1 MFSFPVNSTQR
12 IFFYLLLV
20 FPFFFSSC
28 SATIRSSTGS
38 IPDKTNSNTQTKLR
52 QNIRVLID
60 EETKEFSFR
69 LDVDTEIYIGDEK
82 KGIISEGEKVTVSS
96 IKGSVTLISQSSSI
110 SATTLKIRPSKKSE
124 FINFHKKSYRGE
136 LWFVAQ
142 GSKTFVVNY
151 LDLED
156 YLLGVVPLEI
166 GLKNNYYFEA
176 LKCAAV
182 AGRTFALNRIVEKRS
197 IYDVTDGVKDQA
209 YGGLDVET
217 GIDSR
222 AVRETEGLILTYQQK
237 PAMVFYHANCGGY
250 TEDIA
255 NVFGPVNLPYLKGV
269 PDGDPPYCEKS
280 PSYRWTE
287 SYAPFEIIKY
297 LFDAQL
303 IKSKNLVL
311 EGLEIK
317 ERHPSGRAKNLIVL
331 IKDQKPLVI
340 PGSKIRDIIKSKKDN
355 TILRSSNFTID
366 LVQKDGVLNKVI
378 LTGKG
383 NGHGVGMC
391 QWGALNLSRAEVP
404 YTTILAHFFPGTEI
418 TQVYDN

>member
-1 MFSFPVNSTQR
+1 M
-12 IFFYLLLV
+12 
-20 FPFFFSSC
+20 
-28 SATIRSSTGS
+28 RSSSGKVPEQNNNS
-38 IPDKTNSNTQTKLR
+38 ITSKLR

-60 EETKEFSFR
+60 EEVKEFSFK
-69 LDVDTEIYIGDEK
+69 LDIDAEFIVGEEK
-82 KGIISEGEKVTVSS
+82 KGAIGDGEKIVVNSARGVVN
-96 IKGSVTLISQSSSI
+96 ITLPSGVI
-110 SATTLKIRPSKKSE
+110 SAQFIKLKPANKQE
-124 FINFHKKSYRGE
+124 FINFHKKTYRGE
-136 LWFVAQ
+136 LWFLAQ

-166 GLKNNYYFEA
+166 GLKDNHFFEA

-182 AGRTFALNRIVEKRS
+182 AGRTFALNRIVEKRAFF
-197 IYDVTDGVKDQA
+197 DVTDGVKDQA

-222 AVRETEGLILTYQQK
+222 AVRETEGLILTYNKK
-237 PAMVFYHANCGGY
+237 PALVFYHANCGGH

-255 NVFGPVNLPYLKGV
+255 NVFGPVDLPYLKGI

-280 PSYRWTE
+280 PSFRWTE
-287 SYAPFEIIKY
+287 SYTPFEIIRY

-317 ERHPSGRAKNLIVL
+317 ERHRSGRAKSLVVYIR
-331 IKDQKPLVI
+331 DQKPFSI
-340 PGSKIRDIIKSKKDN
+340 PGSKIRDVIKSKKDN
-355 TILRSSNFTID
+355 SILRSSNFTIEMSE
-366 LVQKDGVLNKVI
+366 KDGI
-378 LTGKG
+378 LSKIVFTGKG

-391 QWGALNLSRAEVP
+391 QWGALNQSRSKTPFTE
-404 YTTILAHFFPGTEI
+404 ILLHYFPGTEI